1 MSYEQKYLKY
11 KEKYLNL
18 KKQLENNNTQ
28 LDIMDV
34 EALSDTPVSLN
45 MVGGSAPIDVYKPCT
60 TFPCGNQLNAPGSA
74 SDDSALASVSI
85 QKTRSIPREKL
96 NYNLNFN
103 AKPIDDPLPVTA
115 AFKDMASGLSVAG
128 RTDDKIYWD
137 NLTPEQ
143 AKNFNKAH
151 SPFHGSSTEG
161 GKREQHKDFTGK
173 IGQRISELK
182 QMMYML

>member
-1 MSYEQKYLKY
+1 M
-11 KEKYLNL
+11 N
-18 KKQLENNNTQ
+18 
-28 LDIMDV
+28 V
-34 EALSDTPVSLN
+34 EALSDTPVSSN

-128 RTDDKIYWD
+128 RTDDKIYW
-137 NLTPEQ
+137 
-143 AKNFNKAH
+143 
-151 SPFHGSSTEG
+151 
-161 GKREQHKDFTGK
+161 
-173 IGQRISELK
+173 II
-182 QMMYML
+182 

>member
-18 KKQLENNNTQ
+18 KNQLKNNNTQ
-28 LDIMDV
+28 LDIMNV
-34 EALSDTPVSLN
+34 EALSDTPVSSN

-128 RTDDKIYWD
+128 
-137 NLTPEQ
+137 N
-143 AKNFNKAH
+143 
-151 SPFHGSSTEG
+151 G
-161 GKREQHKDFTGK
+161 
-173 IGQRISELK
+173 
-182 QMMYML
+182 